1 MDGEILVHHDRVQNL
16 DPVHDGPH
24 ANASVI
30 LCTMQLKAYFGT
42 EYKRT
47 KNKNGRNKN
56 NIIF

>member
-47 KNKNGRNKN
+47 KNKNEK
-56 NIIF
+56 